1 MHAQFPTDHI
11 SHAPTLHP
19 NDRPGRQECAI
30 KKKDYKNGDART
42 RTATRGVHCRLQS
55 VCPCRC
61 ARARNRVAK
70 NLQERAG
77 VGSVRSVEV
86 EKPSEGRSG
95 KHAERGDELE
105 SAKPSAGADE
115 QSCGTGCK
123 RTGAPAHI
131 RLVRGP
137 VPDPGYGTGQVATR
151 PGASSR
157 DFLNCCPGP
166 APLGAARP

>member
-105 SAKPSAGADE
+105 SAKPRRVQTNRVAGLDVNVQE
-115 QSCGTGCK
+115 LRPISGWCGARS
-123 RTGAPAHI
+123 RT
-131 RLVRGP
+131 RVME
-137 VPDPGYGTGQVATR
+137 
-151 PGASSR
+151 R
-157 DFLNCCPGP
+157 DK
-166 APLGAARP
+166 